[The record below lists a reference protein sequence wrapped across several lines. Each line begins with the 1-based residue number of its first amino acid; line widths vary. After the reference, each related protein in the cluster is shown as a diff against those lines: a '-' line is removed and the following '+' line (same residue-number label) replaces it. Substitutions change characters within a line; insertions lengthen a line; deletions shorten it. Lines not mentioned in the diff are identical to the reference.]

1 MSNLRK
7 ILNDGEFGEKPRV
20 NSKKK
25 GATFE
30 RKIAHML
37 NERFNTKEFSRT
49 PGSGAFG
56 STHQL
61 PQHLIV
67 HGDLITPE
75 NFKYTIECK
84 NGYNLEIDDLFKDR
98 SDFYKFIEQAKNDA
112 RKARRAWM
120 VIYKKNRRK
129 EIVIVEERIQGLND
143 CICIHEKYYA
153 YLLKDVLTLPNSYWF
168 I

>member
-1 MSNLRK
+1 MSNLKK
-7 ILNDGEFGEKPRV
+7 ILNDGEFGRKPKV
-20 NSKKK
+20 NSKRK

-37 NERFNTKEFSRT
+37 NERFKTNEFSRT

-67 HGDLITPE
+67 HGDLITPQ

-84 NGYNLEIDDLFKDR
+84 NGYDLEIDDIFKER
-98 SDFYKFIEQAKNDA
+98 SDFYKFIEQAKTDA
-112 RKARRAWM
+112 RKAGGREWM

-129 EIVIVEERIQGLND
+129 EIVVVGARVGALHNF
-143 CICIHEKYYA
+143 ICIHDKYYC
-153 YLLKDVLTLPNSYWF
+153 YL
-168 I
+168 